1 MMWAY
6 AYAEELWQAIQVNC
20 STGAGENNTPFQFV
34 VVAVF
39 VAPPHPPNF
48 NVASFFK
55 RALQKGVFILRHPS
69 PSSAQSTLKLGGGGR
84 ADEQKHTLIQRVL
97 FSPAP
102 DSYLN
107 IIILIATESIAPS

>member
-1 MMWAY
+1 MSTFWIGLIA
-6 AYAEELWQAIQVNC
+6 ALGVA
-20 STGAGENNTPFQFV
+20 TGAGENNTPFQFV

-39 VAPPHPPNF
+39 VAPPHPPISMLHLFSNGRC
-48 NVASFFK
+48 K
-55 RALQKGVFILRHPS
+55 KGVFILRHPS

-107 IIILIATESIAPS
+107 IIILLATETIAPS